1 MNKIFKWIC
10 WALMIIGVA
19 FLVWGFVGGWPGG
32 VNDPNGQP
40 VVNMM
45 LRYAYF
51 LLIAAVAILLVL
63 TLVISGTNNPKGL
76 VKAGLFLVVAAA
88 VVFVAYLFASG
99 APALNVKDMP
109 SAAGLKWID
118 TLLLL
123 TYILG
128 VAAFCSIIYG
138 VIRGSVL
145 NK

>member
-19 FLVWGFVGGWPGG
+19 FVIWGFVGGWPSGS
-32 VNDPNGQP
+32 NDATGQTL
-40 VVNMM
+40 VNMI

-51 LLIAAVAILLVL
+51 LLIAAVVILIVL

-76 VKAGLFLVVAAA
+76 VRTGLFLVVVA
-88 VVFVAYLFASG
+88 VLVFVAYLFASG
-99 APALNVKDMP
+99 APALNVKEMP
-109 SAAGLKWID
+109 SATGLKWID

-138 VIRGSVL
+138 VIRGSIS